1 MKKSLVLLLSLFMIL
16 FTGCGSSDDAATAYA
31 EVNVEEGI
39 AFTLKE
45 DTLKSAGATFI
56 LTNDTEA
63 AASYSAK
70 EYHLEQMK
78 DGQWQEFAGT
88 AQSSWS
94 DETAALGAGESIE
107 LSYNWKNFCGTTTKG
122 TQYRL
127 IIMANESPVAV
138 EFTGA

>member
-1 MKKSLVLLLSLFMIL
+1 MKKSLILLISLFMIL
-16 FTGCGSSDDAATAYA
+16 FTGCGSSDNVGTAYA

-39 AFTLKE
+39 TFTLKE
-45 DTLKSAGATFI
+45 DTLKTAGATFV
-56 LTNDTEA
+56 LTNNTEA
-63 AASYSAK
+63 AANYSAK

-94 DETAALGAGESIE
+94 DETATLEVGESIE
-107 LSYNWKNFCGTTTKG
+107 LSYNWKNFCGATAKG

-127 IIMANESPVAV
+127 IIMVNESPVAV